1 MAMKPEVLQEFKA
14 ILLGRREELLTDA
27 LKTVE
32 GMSEMKEGKERYP
45 DPMDRAS
52 LESDRNF
59 LLRIRDRERKLIQK
73 IDEALKRVAEGTFG
87 VCENCGD
94 EISEERLRAR
104 PVTTLCVNCKTEQE
118 EQEKKRVF

>member
-1 MAMKPEVLQEFKA
+1 MKPEVLQEFKA

-73 IDEALKRVAEGTFG
+73 IDEALKRVADGTFG